1 MTRLRR
7 VSRVPLAIGVACALA
22 FAAPRCATAAP
33 AEGSAPPELVPP
45 RLAGAAS
52 GGEGAP
58 ERGGRRLPEGA
69 HGDAVVIVEVV
80 VDRNGAVA
88 SSRVIEGRSP
98 FAARALEASQA
109 GPSSQRAAALDVAA
123 RVRLRVAF
131 QEPPRAVDARRRR
144 RRPRRHL
151 RRGVGEAEG
160 AVDEVQV
167 RARAG
172 SREGDP
178 RERRGPSDARGVR
191 RRISDAGG
199 PPGRDPH
206 RQRSAVLLR
215 PRRAPGNTGYY
226 LDGVRLPLLY
236 HVAAGPSVV
245 HPGLLDHVDFYPG
258 GFPARFGRFTGGIL
272 AGATRAPATAL
283 RGEWNVRLL
292 DAGLLVETPIAQG
305 RGSVLAG
312 GRYAY
317 PGLVLSAIAPEVKLA
332 YWDYQTRASWKPT
345 DRDTVSAFFFGSYD
359 DLARRRPIGG
369 GERVEEPIFNA
380 EFHRLDLRYDRAL
393 GSTGNARLALM
404 LGSDRSGGD
413 GGDAT
418 NKLVGLRTEIEDRL
432 GPDVRGRVGADV
444 LLEHYDLFD
453 TDGDRLRPRD
463 GAAAVLYAPRN
474 DVTLGAYADVAWRVT
489 PRFEVTPASA
499 RTSSPRGGSVTPT
512 RRPAPSTRSASST
525 IRRRRPGVDPRLA
538 ARVLVAPGLTWVS
551 ALGVAH
557 QPPSLPVPVAGVNIS
572 RLRDGLQT
580 SIQIGQ
586 GVEVALPLDFTLTAT
601 GFLHT
606 YLGMTDATATCIGS
620 DGGDLADYEASI
632 DDSCLAQRVNGRAV
646 GVELWLKRSLSKR
659 LTGWV
664 SYTLSR
670 PTRVTN
676 AVAQHRV
683 DGVLRPRPLLME
695 ILGEFDRPHVLNVVG
710 AYDLGRGFRAG
721 ARFMTYS
728 GRPYSPRRYFGVA
741 LPPFNTERM
750 PAFHR
755 LDVRLE
761 KVLSAGPKGRVSLVL
776 EGLNV
781 TLAKEV
787 LSVKCQRE
795 GGLAF
800 SALDACSFGTS
811 ARSRARAWGSR
822 GAFEAGHLDA
832 PRDAEVLEPLAH
844 LAGRRD
850 LGQARVSAV
859 PQLEQDAVVVHHHAA
874 DLRPSP
880 FADPR
885 DAQCHQVA
893 RLDPV
898 GVEEHAAHVRPQHRA
913 DRADEEDERE
923 RQGADRPLA
932 VALHHERVEARA
944 GGRVR
949 AQDPQEPDHR
959 DAEVDERGEPHAERW
974 PEHEARA
981 RLEVVGHPEPG
992 DGAVHLRD
1000 ADPLL
1005 LLGGRALLGGIGG
1018 VRGAGEARSVEVG
1031 GGHGEHSERDTV
1043 PPRRLGCRSLNGRS
1057 AAWSASGA
1065 ARRPRSSRG

>member
-58 ERGGRRLPEGA
+58 GSVVVVAYPEGA

-98 FAARALEASQA
+98 FAARALEASRGWTFVPA
-109 GPSSQRAAALDVAA
+109 RRGALDVAA

-131 QEPPRAVDARRRR
+131 QEPPRAVDA
-144 RRPRRHL
+144 PSATATPP
-151 RRGVGEAEG
+151 GTSAAASAKPEG

-167 RARAG
+167 RG
-172 SREGDP
+172 
-178 RERRGPSDARGVR
+178 ARGEPGKATLGSAEVR
-191 RRISDAGG
+191 QMPGAFGDAFRMLEAL
-199 PPGRDPH
+199 PGVTPIVSGLPFFFVRGAP
-206 RQRSAVLLR
+206 
-215 PRRAPGNTGYY
+215 PGNTGYY

-474 DVTLGAYADVAWRVT
+474 DVTLGAYGDVAWRVT
-489 PRFEVTPASA
+489 PRFEVTPGLRADVF
-499 RTSSPRGGSVTPT
+499 TT
-512 RRPAPSTRSASST
+512 RRIGHPDTAPSAFHPQRIIHDPATAAV
-525 IRRRRPGVDPRLA
+525 GVDPRLA
-538 ARVLVAPGLTWVS
+538 ARVLVAPGLAWVS

-670 PTRVTN
+670 TTRVTN

-800 SALDACSFGTS
+800 SALDACSFEDVGPITI
-811 ARSRARAWGSR
+811 
-822 GAFEAGHLDA
+822 
-832 PRDAEVLEPLAH
+832 
-844 LAGRRD
+844 
-850 LGQARVSAV
+850 
-859 PQLEQDAVVVHHHAA
+859 
-874 DLRPSP
+874 PS
-880 FADPR
+880 
-885 DAQCHQVA
+885 
-893 RLDPV
+893 L
-898 GVEEHAAHVRPQHRA
+898 GVE
-913 DRADEEDERE
+913 
-923 RQGADRPLA
+923 G
-932 VALHHERVEARA
+932 
-944 GGRVR
+944 
-949 AQDPQEPDHR
+949 
-959 DAEVDERGEPHAERW
+959 
-974 PEHEARA
+974 
-981 RLEVVGHPEPG
+981 
-992 DGAVHLRD
+992 
-1000 ADPLL
+1000 
-1005 LLGGRALLGGIGG
+1005 
-1018 VRGAGEARSVEVG
+1018 SF
-1031 GGHGEHSERDTV
+1031 
-1043 PPRRLGCRSLNGRS
+1043 
-1057 AAWSASGA
+1057 
-1065 ARRPRSSRG
+1065 